1 MEGAALAVT
10 GLGRVHI
17 VSVTQELRRGAGGQT
32 AGQRGAGGHL
42 TGGMTVTSRGEH
54 GACNHGE
61 YTVL

>member
-1 MEGAALAVT
+1 MEGAAPAVT
-10 GLGRVHI
+10 GLGRVDI

-32 AGQRGAGGHL
+32 GAGGHQ